1 MDEREEVVRDWQGW
15 RKGGA
20 TYLDVVAVL
29 RPSEV
34 GPSAGGGVQLILGG
48 VSGTSGSVSA

>member
-1 MDEREEVVRDWQGW
+1 MEED
-15 RKGGA
+15 GA
-20 TYLDVVAVL
+20 TYLNVVAVL

-48 VSGTSGSVSA
+48 VSGTDGSGSA